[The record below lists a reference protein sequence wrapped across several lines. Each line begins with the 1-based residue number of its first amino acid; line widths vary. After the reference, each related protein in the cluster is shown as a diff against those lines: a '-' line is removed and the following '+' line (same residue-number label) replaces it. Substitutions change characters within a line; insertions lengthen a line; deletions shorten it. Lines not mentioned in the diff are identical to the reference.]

1 MRHETQTINRELFDA
16 CLEALS
22 LFDNY
27 PEIYE
32 CIGTYQV
39 LNTALNNALKN
50 LLAEAEHG

>member
-1 MRHETQTINRELFDA
+1 MNDKTQTINNELFDA

-27 PEIYE
+27 PEIHE

-39 LNTALNNALKN
+39 LNTALNNALKA
-50 LLAEAEHG
+50 LMTEAEHE